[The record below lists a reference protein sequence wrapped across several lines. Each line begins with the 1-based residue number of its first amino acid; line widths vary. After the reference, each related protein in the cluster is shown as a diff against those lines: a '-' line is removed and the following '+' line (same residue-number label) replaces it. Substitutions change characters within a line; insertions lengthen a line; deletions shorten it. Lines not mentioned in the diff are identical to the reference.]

1 MYHNSLERN
10 LLLSN
15 LKRDLYTPLSQ
26 SFNWE
31 NLKIL
36 DFGGSKG
43 NLLRSSKGKILP
55 TNYTSVD
62 VDIEAIELGKKD
74 YPEANWIH
82 LDLYSP
88 MYNPAGNAK
97 IELPKKYDIVFAYSV
112 FTHTSFEY
120 FIETIDILK
129 TYLNSNGKIY
139 ISMIS
144 QANKKLLNIFKN
156 KRISQYGS
164 CDNFIDNDNDS
175 YFYLVDNRVK
185 EEVPFICR
193 NLLTFYNENFLSKYG
208 KIHKVNLA
216 NLILELTI

>member
-1 MYHNSLERN
+1 MLHNRDH
-10 LLLSN
+10 
-15 LKRDLYTPLSQ
+15 DLYTPLSQ

-62 VDIEAIELGKKD
+62 VDTQAIALGKKD
-74 YPEANWIH
+74 YPEADWIY
-82 LDLYSP
+82 LDLYSSV
-88 MYNPAGNAK
+88 YNPAGNAK

-120 FIETIDILK
+120 FIETMDTLK
-129 TYLNSNGKIY
+129 TYLTPNGKIY

-144 QANKKLLNIFKN
+144 QNNKKLLNHFKN

-164 CDNFIDNDNDS
+164 CDDLIENNNDS
-175 YFYLVDNRVK
+175 YFYLVDNKVE
-185 EEVPFICR
+185 EEVPFVCE
-193 NLLTFYNENFLSKYG
+193 NLLVFYNEKFLSKYG
-208 KIHKVNLA
+208 KIHKLRMGHV
-216 NLILELTI
+216 ILELTI